1 MLKTVFSTQINLKN
15 QTAVLYIKNNV
26 YICTPNYKTLIY
38 YGLQRF
44 INIS

>member
-1 MLKTVFSTQINLKN
+1 MLKTALTRQKK
-15 QTAVLYIKNNV
+15 QMADLYIKNNV
-26 YICTPNYKTLIY
+26 YICTPNYKTMIY